1 MTGKLL
7 IARIEKAFAEV
18 RREGGLTLAECRV
31 MERGGSE
38 AERKKARAQAKDKR
52 WQDIPNA
59 ELEKNDQSLGFLDPK
74 GFRYH
79 LPAYLRWSLRHL
91 ESSKANLM
99 NAAIYALSPSANQE
113 VSQRHRECWSL
124 FSPEQNHVIYKFL
137 RFMAARCDGPADT
150 FMAQL
155 ALEAHWHQF
164 DQKPPK
170 PTPGL
175 HRAEPET
182 SPGLKG

>member
-18 RREGGLTLAECRV
+18 RREGGITLAECRV
-31 MERGGSE
+31 MDRRGSE
-38 AERKKARAQAKDKR
+38 ADRKKARAQANDKR
-52 WQDIPNA
+52 WQDIPDA
-59 ELEKNDQSLGFLDPK
+59 ELEKYDQALCFLDPK
-74 GFRYH
+74 AFRYY

-91 ESSKANLM
+91 ETSKSNLM
-99 NAAIYALSPSANQE
+99 NAAIYALSPSANQG
-113 VSQRHRECWSL
+113 VSQHNLECWLL
-124 FSPEQNHVIYKFL
+124 FSPEQSHVIYKFL
-137 RFMAARCDGPADT
+137 RFIAARCDGPVDT

-170 PTPGL
+170 PTLGIHRGEPG
-175 HRAEPET
+175 T
-182 SPGLKG
+182 SPGSKG